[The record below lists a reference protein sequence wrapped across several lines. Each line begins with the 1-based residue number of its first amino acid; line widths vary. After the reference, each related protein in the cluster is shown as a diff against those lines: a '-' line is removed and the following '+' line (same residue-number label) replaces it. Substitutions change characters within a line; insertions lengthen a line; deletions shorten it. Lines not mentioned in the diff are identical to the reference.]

1 MIDISTA
8 LQNILKAVYGRDVRE
23 SIHDAIYQINANANE
38 AIDLAQIKFGTAVN
52 SPTDPIAGFT
62 ENTLYLNINTNIMW
76 KLEGGSW
83 TKKGTFK
90 SIDSISLASTS
101 GSIDTYTITFTD
113 GSTSNFNVKNGA
125 DGIDGKSITG
135 ITKTSTSGKI
145 DHYDINLS
153 DGTTISGFD
162 VTNGS
167 DGADGKSIAN
177 ISLAS
182 TSGNVKTYDVLLD
195 DGTKTP
201 TGFSVEDGASSYLH
215 IRYSSS
221 FDGTGMV
228 TTPTDA
234 TVYIGILV
242 STSSVAPTNP
252 SLYNW
257 VRFIGKSGTGSGDML
272 AADYATRYPKTVDK
286 AAALYDGTDEIL
298 ANQLMKNSQYDADDD
313 GVVDLAKNA
322 NKALNANNAEVADN
336 ATHALMSEKAWGLE
350 SSDGTYS
357 VSAKEA
363 NDMYDCF
370 HKEGADLKLSDSA
383 LSSAV
388 TTKLPKSVPTTADEG
403 KAPVVQ
409 SDGTV
414 DWQKVSGSGTARI
427 DISHTAD
434 DVYYYNLS
442 EPTKQILVTG
452 TSIDVGFG
460 TYRFYQT
467 DGSQKSEEQEV
478 IVDTLKIYSVELS
491 YFTAYITVNYPS
503 YAKCLLTKGT
513 TSINASNGVATVVPS
528 DGVWSVKV
536 YATNTAGEEVIGETS
551 TVTIA
556 TDGQSETLTLNGLA
570 KINLTWLS
578 GFDSA
583 ITIENSAKG
592 ITYNGLLSGTSIIIP
607 VNALGD
613 WIIYGTHTG
622 KQYKAKVTISSF
634 GEEKSVYLKTST
646 TYAVHISMTEADPDN
661 AATFPSGYDNSDF
674 SDNAYMDF
682 TGGSFHYGNW
692 ADAFFMPRSCMLKFD
707 GTVDY
712 YLNEDDETK
721 KEDGTASDVANM
733 SYGGNAMV
741 EWGKIYFGFKGDADG
756 NGYTFIVSDYS
767 DEGIDCYCNID
778 ENKNE
783 IDHFYTPKYF
793 GSNDSSNRL
802 RSISGQSNYVS
813 QTGTTELSHAKANGN
828 GWSTECYGD
837 WTLIKH
843 LLVLMS
849 KSLNTQGKYGYGRC
863 STSNSSAIG
872 QGTMNGKG
880 RFWGD
885 SSQTNGVKIFGM
897 ENWYGNIW
905 RRIEGYVTNSSGVQ
919 LVKMCYGTRD
929 GSTADGY
936 STGGTGYVSMGTTS
950 GTSGSGIQSMHINDK
965 CGVVPKALTGNTS
978 PTTYFSDGNWYGNS
992 CYALVGGSWHCGL
1005 RVGAFSSL
1013 VSSAVS
1019 SASADFGAAVSCKP
1033 LSA

>member
-23 SIHDAIYQINANANE
+23 SIHDAIFQINANANE

-52 SPTDPIAGFT
+52 SPTDPITGFT
-62 ENTLYLNINTNIMW
+62 ENSVYLNVNTGIMW
-76 KLEGGSW
+76 RLEGGSW
-83 TKKGTFK
+83 VKKGTFK
-90 SIDSISLASTS
+90 SIDSISLSGTS
-101 GSIDTYTITFTD
+101 GLIDTYTITFTD

-125 DGIDGKSITG
+125 DGKSITG
-135 ITKTSTSGKI
+135 ITKTSTSGNV
-145 DHYDINLS
+145 DHYDVDLS

-162 VTNGS
+162 VTNGT
-167 DGADGKSIAN
+167 DGTNGKSIAN

-272 AADYATRYPKTVDK
+272 STDYATKYPNTVDK

-298 ANQLMKNSQYDADDD
+298 ANQLMKKSQYDADDD
-313 GVVDLAKNA
+313 GVVDLAKAA
-322 NKALNANNAEVADN
+322 NKALLANNAELADN

-350 SSDGTYS
+350 SSDGTYK
-357 VSAKEA
+357 VSAKETK
-363 NDMYDCF
+363 DMYNCF

-383 LSSAV
+383 LSSAT
-388 TTKLPKSVPTTADEG
+388 TTKLLKVDNKIDKPTSATNG
-403 KAPVVQ
+403 QVLTYN
-409 SDGTV
+409 GTSNEWEAQ
-414 DWQKVSGSGTARI
+414 DSKGGGSGTARVNVSGI
-427 DISHTAD
+427 PSGYSL
-434 DVYYYNLS
+434 YYYDVS
-442 EPTKQILVTG
+442 EPDTKIPVSG
-452 TSIDVGFG
+452 TSVEVGFG
-460 TYRFYQT
+460 TYRFYASN
-467 DGSQKSEEQEV
+467 GSNNTNEKEV
-478 IVDTLKIYSVELS
+478 IVDTLKIYNIVL
-491 YFTAYITVNYPS
+491 
-503 YAKCLLTKGT
+503 
-513 TSINASNGVATVVPS
+513 
-528 DGVWSVKV
+528 KV
-536 YATNTAGEEVIGETS
+536 I
-551 TVTIA
+551 
-556 TDGQSETLTLNGLA
+556 
-570 KINLTWLS
+570 
-578 GFDSA
+578 
-583 ITIENSAKG
+583 
-592 ITYNGLLSGTSIIIP
+592 
-607 VNALGD
+607 
-613 WIIYGTHTG
+613 
-622 KQYKAKVTISSF
+622 
-634 GEEKSVYLKTST
+634 
-646 TYAVHISMTEADPDN
+646 YAVHISMAESDPDK
-661 AATFPSGYDNSDF
+661 AVTFPIGYDNSDF
-674 SDNAYMDF
+674 SDNSFMNF
-682 TGGSFHYGNW
+682 SSGSFHYGDW
-692 ADAFFMPRSCMLKFD
+692 ANAFFMPRSCMLKFD

-721 KEDGTASDVANM
+721 KEDGTASDVANIN
-733 SYGGNAMV
+733 YGGNAMV

-756 NGYTFIVSDYS
+756 NGYTFIVSDS
-767 DEGIDCYCNID
+767 PSEGLDCYCNID
-778 ENKNE
+778 ANKNE

-802 RSISGQSNYVS
+802 RSISGQLNYVS

-849 KSLNTQGKYGYGRC
+849 KSLNIQAKYGYGRC
-863 STSNSSAIG
+863 SKSNSTAIG

-885 SSQTNGVKIFGM
+885 NSQTNGVKIFGM

-905 RRIEGYVTNSSGVQ
+905 RRIEGYVTNSSGVH

-950 GTSGSGIQSMHINDK
+950 GASGSGIQTMHVNNK

-978 PTTYFSDGNWYGNS
+978 PTTYFSDGHWYDNS
-992 CYALVGGSWHCGL
+992 CYALFGGAWNVGL
-1005 RVGAFSSL
+1005 RVGAFCSN
-1013 VSSAVS
+1013 VDSAVS
-1019 SASADFGAAVSCKP
+1019 AVPAFIGAAVSCKP

>member
-1 MIDISTA
+1 MAGTPKPIGRILIIPKGNYDPATPYNSLDLVRYDFKSWLCKTDGIIGITPTEGTDWT
-8 LQNILKAVYGRDVRE
+8 LMTEDGTDGTDGRGIVNIQRTG
-23 SIHDAIYQINANANE
+23 
-38 AIDLAQIKFGTAVN
+38 
-52 SPTDPIAGFT
+52 TDPSNPLKDI
-62 ENTLYLNINTNIMW
+62 
-76 KLEGGSW
+76 
-83 TKKGTFK
+83 
-90 SIDSISLASTS
+90 
-101 GSIDTYTITFTD
+101 YTITYT
-113 GSTSNFNVKNGA
+113 
-125 DGIDGKSITG
+125 
-135 ITKTSTSGKI
+135 
-145 DHYDINLS
+145 
-153 DGTTISGFD
+153 DGTTSTFT

-167 DGADGKSIAN
+167 GGGTTADTMLKS
-177 ISLAS
+177 
-182 TSGNVKTYDVLLD
+182 VYDTDD
-195 DGTKTP
+195 DGIVDKADAANTATN
-201 TGFSVEDGASSYLH
+201 A
-215 IRYSSS
+215 
-221 FDGTGMV
+221 
-228 TTPTDA
+228 TDA
-234 TVYIGILV
+234 TNAKNLK
-242 STSSVAPTNP
+242 
-252 SLYNW
+252 
-257 VRFIGKSGTGSGDML
+257 KSNGT
-272 AADYATRYPKTVDK
+272 T
-286 AAALYDGTDEIL
+286 I
-298 ANQLMKNSQYDADDD
+298 DAD
-313 GVVDLAKNA
+313 
-322 NKALNANNAEVADN
+322 
-336 ATHALMSEKAWGLE
+336 TI
-350 SSDGTYS
+350 
-357 VSAKEA
+357 
-363 NDMYDCF
+363 
-370 HKEGADLKLSDSA
+370 
-383 LSSAV
+383 

-661 AATFPSGYDNSDF
+661 AVTFPSGYDNSDF
-674 SDNAYMDF
+674 SDNAYMNF
-682 TGGSFHYGNW
+682 GGSFHYGNW
-692 ADAFFMPRSCMLKFD
+692 ANAFFMPRSCMLKFD

-721 KEDGTASDVANM
+721 KEDGTASDVANIN
-733 SYGGNAMV
+733 YGGNAMV

-849 KSLNTQGKYGYGRC
+849 KSLNIQAKYGYGRC
-863 STSNSSAIG
+863 STSNSTAIG

-950 GTSGSGIQSMHINDK
+950 GTYGSGIQTMHVNEK

-978 PTTYFSDGNWYGNS
+978 PTTYFSDGHWYNNS
-992 CYALVGGSWHCGL
+992 RYAMVGGAWNNGL
-1005 RVGAFSSL
+1005 RLGAFASD
-1013 VSSAVS
+1013 VNNAVS
-1019 SASADFGAAVSCKP
+1019 AAGTNVGVAVSCKP

>member
-1 MIDISTA
+1 MAGTPKPIGRILIIPKGNYDPSTPYNS
-8 LQNILKAVYGRDVRE
+8 LDLVRYDSKSWLCKTDGIIGITPTEGTDWTLMTEDGTDGTDGRGIVNIQRTG
-23 SIHDAIYQINANANE
+23 
-38 AIDLAQIKFGTAVN
+38 
-52 SPTDPIAGFT
+52 TDPSNPLKDI
-62 ENTLYLNINTNIMW
+62 
-76 KLEGGSW
+76 
-83 TKKGTFK
+83 
-90 SIDSISLASTS
+90 
-101 GSIDTYTITFTD
+101 YTITYT
-113 GSTSNFNVKNGA
+113 
-125 DGIDGKSITG
+125 
-135 ITKTSTSGKI
+135 
-145 DHYDINLS
+145 
-153 DGTTISGFD
+153 DGTTSTFT

-167 DGADGKSIAN
+167 SGGTTADTMLKS
-177 ISLAS
+177 
-182 TSGNVKTYDVLLD
+182 VYD
-195 DGTKTP
+195 T
-201 TGFSVEDGASSYLH
+201 
-215 IRYSSS
+215 
-221 FDGTGMV
+221 
-228 TTPTDA
+228 
-234 TVYIGILV
+234 
-242 STSSVAPTNP
+242 
-252 SLYNW
+252 
-257 VRFIGKSGTGSGDML
+257 
-272 AADYATRYPKTVDK
+272 
-286 AAALYDGTDEIL
+286 
-298 ANQLMKNSQYDADDD
+298 DDD
-313 GVVDLAKNA
+313 GVVD
-322 NKALNANNAEVADN
+322 NAEHATNADN
-336 ATHALMSEKAWGLE
+336 VGNSDTALLE
-350 SSDGTYS
+350 
-357 VSAKEA
+357 
-363 NDMYDCF
+363 
-370 HKEGADLKLSDSA
+370 KLSDNSGKLNYNGNDLMLEAAQFANQAKLGEFVVNRKGNVKELA
-383 LSSAV
+383 LHNNI

-661 AATFPSGYDNSDF
+661 AVTFPSGYDNSDF
-674 SDNAYMDF
+674 SDNAYMNLNS
-682 TGGSFHYGNW
+682 GSFHYGDW

-712 YLNEDDETK
+712 YLNEDDETR
-721 KEDGTASDVANM
+721 KEDGTPSDVANIN
-733 SYGGNAMV
+733 YGGNAMV

-813 QTGTTELSHAKANGN
+813 QTGATELSHAKANGN

-849 KSLNTQGKYGYGRC
+849 KSLDTQGKYGYGRC
-863 STSNSSAIG
+863 STSNSTAIG

-885 SSQTNGVKIFGM
+885 SSQTNGVKVFGM

-929 GSTADGY
+929 GSTADAY

-950 GTSGSGIQSMHINDK
+950 GATGSGIQTMHVNDK

-978 PTTYFSDGNWYGNS
+978 PTTYFSDGHSYGNS
-992 CYALVGGSWHCGL
+992 CYAFVGGHWADGL
-1005 RVGAFSSL
+1005 LVGAFCSF
-1013 VSSAVS
+1013 VRRAVS
-1019 SASADFGAAVSCKP
+1019 YTAPNLGAAVSCKP

>member
-62 ENTLYLNINTNIMW
+62 ENSVYLNVNTGIMW
-76 KLEGGSW
+76 RLEGGSW
-83 TKKGTFK
+83 VKKGTFK
-90 SIDSISLASTS
+90 SIDGIALTSTS
-101 GSIDTYTITFTD
+101 GAIDTYTITFTD
-113 GSTSNFNVKNGA
+113 GSTSNYTVKNGA
-125 DGIDGKSITG
+125 DGKSITG
-135 ITKTSTSGKI
+135 ITKTSTSGNV
-145 DHYDINLS
+145 DHYDVNLS
-153 DGTTISGFD
+153 DGTTTSGFD
-162 VTNGS
+162 VTNGTNGS
-167 DGADGKSIAN
+167 DGKSIAN

-182 TSGNVKTYDVLLD
+182 TSGNVKNYDVFLD

-242 STSSVAPTNP
+242 STSNVAPTNP

-272 AADYATRYPKTVDK
+272 ATDYATKYPNTVDK

-298 ANQLMKNSQYDADDD
+298 ANQLMKKSVYDADGD
-313 GVVDLAKNA
+313 GVVDNA
-322 NKALNANNAEVADN
+322 NHAVNADN
-336 ATHALMSEKAWGLE
+336 VGNADTSLLE
-350 SSDGTYS
+350 
-357 VSAKEA
+357 
-363 NDMYDCF
+363 
-370 HKEGADLKLSDSA
+370 KLSDSYGKLNYNGNA
-383 LSSAV
+383 LMLEAAQFANQAKLGEFVVNQISNNVKELALHSDI
-388 TTKLPKSVPTTADEG
+388 TTKLSKVDTPDNLSVELAKKIDKPASATNGQVLTYN
-403 KAPVVQ
+403 
-409 SDGTV
+409 GTSNEWEAQ
-414 DWQKVSGSGTARI
+414 DSKGGGSGTARVNVSGI
-427 DISHTAD
+427 PSGYSL
-434 DVYYYNLS
+434 YYYDVS
-442 EPTKQILVTG
+442 EPSIKNPVSG
-452 TSIDVGFG
+452 TSVEVGFG
-460 TYRFYQT
+460 TYRFYASN
-467 DGSQKSEEQEV
+467 GSDNTNEKEV
-478 IVDTLKIYSVELS
+478 IVDTLKIYNIVL
-491 YFTAYITVNYPS
+491 
-503 YAKCLLTKGT
+503 
-513 TSINASNGVATVVPS
+513 
-528 DGVWSVKV
+528 KV
-536 YATNTAGEEVIGETS
+536 I
-551 TVTIA
+551 
-556 TDGQSETLTLNGLA
+556 
-570 KINLTWLS
+570 
-578 GFDSA
+578 
-583 ITIENSAKG
+583 
-592 ITYNGLLSGTSIIIP
+592 
-607 VNALGD
+607 
-613 WIIYGTHTG
+613 
-622 KQYKAKVTISSF
+622 
-634 GEEKSVYLKTST
+634 
-646 TYAVHISMTEADPDN
+646 YAVHINMAESDPDS
-661 AATFPSGYDNSDF
+661 AVTFPIGYDNSDF
-674 SDNAYMDF
+674 SDNSYMNF
-682 TGGSFHYGNW
+682 SSGSFHYGDW

-756 NGYTFIVSDYS
+756 NGYTFIVSDS
-767 DEGIDCYCNID
+767 PSEGLDCYCNID

-849 KSLNTQGKYGYGRC
+849 KSLNIQAKYGYGVC
-863 STSNSSAIG
+863 STSNAIG

-885 SSQTNGVKIFGM
+885 NSQTNGVKIFGM

-950 GTSGSGIQSMHINDK
+950 GTSGSGIQTMHVNDK

-978 PTTYFSDGNWYGNS
+978 PTTYFSDGHWYGNS
-992 CYALVGGSWHCGL
+992 CYAIVGGSWPNGL
-1005 RVGAFSSL
+1005 QVGAFSS
-1013 VSSAVS
+1013 AVS
-1019 SASADFGAAVSCKP
+1019 DAVSYAGTSFGAAVSCKP

>member
-1 MIDISTA
+1 MAGTPKPIGRILIIPKGNYDPATPYNSLDLVRYDFKSWLCKTDGIIGITPTEGTDWT
-8 LQNILKAVYGRDVRE
+8 LMTEDGTNGTDGRGIVNIQRTG
-23 SIHDAIYQINANANE
+23 
-38 AIDLAQIKFGTAVN
+38 
-52 SPTDPIAGFT
+52 TDPSNPLKDI
-62 ENTLYLNINTNIMW
+62 
-76 KLEGGSW
+76 
-83 TKKGTFK
+83 
-90 SIDSISLASTS
+90 
-101 GSIDTYTITFTD
+101 YTITYT
-113 GSTSNFNVKNGA
+113 
-125 DGIDGKSITG
+125 
-135 ITKTSTSGKI
+135 
-145 DHYDINLS
+145 
-153 DGTTISGFD
+153 DGTTSTFT

-167 DGADGKSIAN
+167 GGGTTADTMLKS
-177 ISLAS
+177 
-182 TSGNVKTYDVLLD
+182 VYDKDD
-195 DGTKTP
+195 DGIVDKADTANTA
-201 TGFSVEDGASSYLH
+201 TNA
-215 IRYSSS
+215 
-221 FDGTGMV
+221 
-228 TTPTDA
+228 TDA
-234 TVYIGILV
+234 T
-242 STSSVAPTNP
+242 N
-252 SLYNW
+252 
-257 VRFIGKSGTGSGDML
+257 
-272 AADYATRYPKTVDK
+272 
-286 AAALYDGTDEIL
+286 
-298 ANQLMKNSQYDADDD
+298 
-313 GVVDLAKNA
+313 AKNL
-322 NKALNANNAEVADN
+322 K
-336 ATHALMSEKAWGLE
+336 K
-350 SSDGTYS
+350 SDGTI
-357 VSAKEA
+357 V
-363 NDMYDCF
+363 D
-370 HKEGADLKLSDSA
+370 ADTI
-383 LSSAV
+383 

-613 WIIYGTHTG
+613 WIIHGTHTG

-661 AATFPSGYDNSDF
+661 AVTFPSGYDNSDF
-674 SDNAYMDF
+674 SDNAYMNF
-682 TGGSFHYGNW
+682 GGSFHYGNW
-692 ADAFFMPRSCMLKFD
+692 ANAFFMPRSCMLKFD

-721 KEDGTASDVANM
+721 KEDGTASDVANIN
-733 SYGGNAMV
+733 YGGNAMV

-849 KSLNTQGKYGYGRC
+849 KSLNIQAKYGYGRC
-863 STSNSSAIG
+863 STSNSTAIG

-885 SSQTNGVKIFGM
+885 SSQTNSVKIFGM

-950 GTSGSGIQSMHINDK
+950 GTSGSGIQTMHVNEK

-978 PTTYFSDGNWYGNS
+978 PTTYFSDGHWYSNS
-992 CYALVGGSWHCGL
+992 CYAIVGGYWYNGL
-1005 RVGAFSSL
+1005 PVGAFC
-1013 VSSAVS
+1013 SAVNNAVS
-1019 SASADFGAAVSCKP
+1019 VADPDIGAAVSCKP

>member
-1 MIDISTA
+1 MAGTPKPIGRILIIPKGNYDPATPYNSLDLVRYDSKSWLCKTDGIIGITPTEGTDWT
-8 LQNILKAVYGRDVRE
+8 LMTEDGTDGTDGRGIVNIQRTG
-23 SIHDAIYQINANANE
+23 
-38 AIDLAQIKFGTAVN
+38 
-52 SPTDPIAGFT
+52 TDPSNPLKDI
-62 ENTLYLNINTNIMW
+62 
-76 KLEGGSW
+76 
-83 TKKGTFK
+83 
-90 SIDSISLASTS
+90 
-101 GSIDTYTITFTD
+101 YTITYTD
-113 GSTSNFNVKNGA
+113 GTTSTFTVTNGSGGGTTA
-125 DGIDGKSITG
+125 DTMLKSVYDKDDDGIVDKADAANTA
-135 ITKTSTSGKI
+135 TNATDATNAK
-145 DHYDINLS
+145 NLKKS
-153 DGTTISGFD
+153 DGTTI
-162 VTNGS
+162 
-167 DGADGKSIAN
+167 
-177 ISLAS
+177 
-182 TSGNVKTYDVLLD
+182 
-195 DGTKTP
+195 
-201 TGFSVEDGASSYLH
+201 
-215 IRYSSS
+215 
-221 FDGTGMV
+221 
-228 TTPTDA
+228 
-234 TVYIGILV
+234 
-242 STSSVAPTNP
+242 
-252 SLYNW
+252 
-257 VRFIGKSGTGSGDML
+257 
-272 AADYATRYPKTVDK
+272 
-286 AAALYDGTDEIL
+286 
-298 ANQLMKNSQYDADDD
+298 DADSI
-313 GVVDLAKNA
+313 N
-322 NKALNANNAEVADN
+322 
-336 ATHALMSEKAWGLE
+336 
-350 SSDGTYS
+350 
-357 VSAKEA
+357 
-363 NDMYDCF
+363 
-370 HKEGADLKLSDSA
+370 
-383 LSSAV
+383 
-388 TTKLPKSVPTTADEG
+388 TKLPKSVPTTADEG

-661 AATFPSGYDNSDF
+661 AVTFPSGYDNSDF

-692 ADAFFMPRSCMLKFD
+692 ADVFFMPRSCMLKFD

-756 NGYTFIVSDYS
+756 NGYTFIVSDYP
-767 DEGIDCYCNID
+767 DEGLDCYCNID
-778 ENKNE
+778 ANKNE

-849 KSLNTQGKYGYGRC
+849 KSLNIQAKYGYGRC
-863 STSNSSAIG
+863 SASNSTAIG

-885 SSQTNGVKIFGM
+885 NSQTNGVKIFGM

-950 GTSGSGIQSMHINDK
+950 GTSESGIQSMHINDK

-978 PTTYFSDGNWYGNS
+978 PTTYFSDGHWYNKS
-992 CYALVGGSWHCGL
+992 CYAFVGGCWADGL
-1005 RVGAFSSL
+1005 QVGAFSSYVL
-1013 VSSAVS
+1013 YAVS
-1019 SASADFGAAVSCKP
+1019 RENANLGAAVSCKP